1 MGVIMDAVDIAP
13 SVMEKRI
20 LGKSGLVTSAVG
32 LGCWQLGGDFGP
44 LDNVRAFSVLAAAD
58 KAGIHFWDTAD
69 VYGAGM
75 SESRIGAWSRQ
86 NPGSRVIVTKV
97 GRNSELH
104 PNGHQYDRMRRSIE
118 GSLERLQVDSLD
130 LVQLHC
136 IPTRVL
142 MGDQVWRWLEDFKA
156 EGLIKHYGASVETVD
171 EGLACLK
178 RPGLTSLQIIL
189 NIFRQDAV
197 EELLPAAKAANVGI
211 IARLPLASGLLSG
224 KFSDATHFDSSDH
237 RSFNADGQAFNVG
250 ETFSGLGLN
259 KGVLLTEKL
268 KAIVPD
274 GVPLS
279 QLAIRWLLDFPE
291 VSSVIAGA
299 SSVEQVRQNAAAV
312 ALPPLSKELHAELKK
327 FYFEQVREHVRG
339 NI

>member
-1 MGVIMDAVDIAP
+1 MSTVDLA
-13 SVMEKRI
+13 SREMEKRT

-69 VYGAGM
+69 VYGAGV
-75 SESRIGAWSRQ
+75 SESRIGAWNRQ
-86 NPGSRVIVTKV
+86 NKGQRVIVTKV

-142 MGDQVWRWLEDFKA
+142 MDDQVWRWLEDFKT

-171 EGLACLK
+171 EGLACLQ

-197 EELLPAAKAANVGI
+197 AELLPAAKAADVGI

-224 KFSDATHFDSSDH
+224 KFSESSRFDSSDH

-250 ETFSGLGLN
+250 ETFSGLGLSN
-259 KGVLLTEKL
+259 GVMLTEKL
-268 KAIVPD
+268 KTLVPSD
-274 GVPLS
+274 VPLS
-279 QLAIRWLLDFPE
+279 QLAIRWLLDQPE
-291 VSSVIAGA
+291 VSSVIVGA
-299 SSVEQVRQNAAAV
+299 SSVEQVAQNAAAA
-312 ALPPLSKELHAELKK
+312 ALPPLSKELHQTLKD
-327 FYFEQVREHVRG
+327 FYYNDVRQHIRG
-339 NI
+339 GI